1 MKFLTL
7 TKWEFKNTLSSRKF
21 LMIFV
26 LQLSVLILMMF
37 FFNMFITNIESEEGI
52 ALSPSLT
59 GFASID
65 ISDKNGLLIN
75 QLNKEV
81 LNVGLLNSNGIN
93 DVKSGKSTALLVV
106 PENSTNG
113 LNKFQTITVDLF
125 INSADPKQIVVSE
138 EVNMTVKAISSSI
151 SDQWINYLVPEVKVV
166 EPEVK
171 EEKKGESLP
180 LQIIKKMM
188 IAILLFLPLF
198 LFGNMVI
205 DSIVGEKERKT
216 GEILIAMPL
225 SHRDIII
232 GKNIAIVLTIALQ
245 VALWLI
251 ILLVAGFDIKNPFL
265 VYMVIILTSVPIIG
279 VTSVIAVYSKNYK
292 EAGIGLSFVYITIVG
307 FLVVPA
313 LAYIS
318 RKAVL
323 SNISPMTLVMR
334 LFSGENIPAY
344 DFMLPFIS
352 IIIVSMISYWIS
364 IKLFKRDDIMFGP
377 RPGIIRL
384 VLNLVG
390 IKKITPENR

>member
-1 MKFLTL
+1 MKFFTL
-7 TKWEFKNTLSSRKF
+7 AKWEFKNTLSSRKF

-65 ISDKNGLLIN
+65 ISDKDGLLIN
-75 QLNKEV
+75 QLNNEV
-81 LNVGLLNSNGIN
+81 LSIEYSKDIN
-93 DVKSGKSTALLVV
+93 NVKSGKSTALLIV
-106 PENSTNG
+106 PENSMEELG
-113 LNKFQTITVDLF
+113 KFQTITVNLST
-125 INSADPKQIVVSE
+125 NSADPKQIVVSE
-138 EVNMTVKAISSSI
+138 EVNTAVNAISSSI

-188 IAILLFLPLF
+188 VAILLFLPLF

-216 GEILIAMPL
+216 GEILVAMPL
-225 SHRDIII
+225 SHRDILI
-232 GKNIAIVLTIALQ
+232 GKNFAIVLTIALQ

-251 ILLVAGFDIKNPFL
+251 ILLTAGFDIKNPIL
-265 VYMVIILTSVPIIG
+265 VYIVIILTSIPIIG
-279 VTSVIAVYSKNYK
+279 VTSVIAAYSKNYK
-292 EAGIGLSFVYITIVG
+292 EAGIGLSFAYITIVG

-318 RKAVL
+318 SKAIL

-334 LFSGENIPAY
+334 LFSGENITAL
-344 DFMLPFIS
+344 DFMIPLIS
-352 IIIVSMISYWIS
+352 IAIVGLISYWIS

-377 RPGIIRL
+377 RPGIIKL
-384 VLNLVG
+384 ILDFIG
-390 IKKITPENR
+390 IRKINPQ

>member
-21 LMIFV
+21 LLIFV

-37 FFNMFITNIESEEGI
+37 FFNMFITNIESEEGV

-65 ISDKNGLLIN
+65 ILDKNGLFTK

-81 LNVGLLNSNGIN
+81 LNVEILNYNESIN
-93 DVKSGKSTALLVV
+93 DVKSGKATAVLVI

-113 LNKFQTITVDLF
+113 LDKFQTITVDLF
-125 INSADPKQIVVSE
+125 INSADPKQIVVTE
-138 EVNMTVKAISSSI
+138 EVNMTIKAISSSI
-151 SDQWINYLVPEVKVV
+151 SDQWIKFLVPGAKVV

-225 SHRDIII
+225 SHKDIII

-251 ILLVAGFDIKNPFL
+251 ILLMAGFDIKNPVL
-265 VYMVIILTSVPIIG
+265 VYLIIILTSVPIIG
-279 VTSVIAVYSKNYK
+279 VTSVIATYSKNYK

-318 RKAVL
+318 RKATL

-334 LFSGENIPAY
+334 LFSGEKIPAS
-344 DFMLPFIS
+344 DFMIPFIS
-352 IIIVSMISYWIS
+352 IIIVSLISYWIS
-364 IKLFKRDDIMFGP
+364 IELFKRDDIMFGP

-384 VLNLVG
+384 ILDLIG
-390 IKKITPENR
+390 IKKNYSQK

>member
-1 MKFLTL
+1 MKFFTL
-7 TKWEFKNTLSSRKF
+7 AKWEFKNTLSSRKF

-65 ISDKNGLLIN
+65 ISDKDGLLIN
-75 QLNKEV
+75 QLNNEV
-81 LNVGLLNSNGIN
+81 LSIEYSKDIN
-93 DVKSGKSTALLVV
+93 NVKSGKSTALLVV
-106 PENSTNG
+106 PENSREELG
-113 LNKFQTITVDLF
+113 KFQTITVNLST
-125 INSADPKQIVVSE
+125 NSADPKQIVVSE
-138 EVNMTVKAISSSI
+138 EVNTAVNAISSSI

-188 IAILLFLPLF
+188 VAILLFLPLF

-216 GEILIAMPL
+216 GEILVAMPL
-225 SHRDIII
+225 SHRDILI
-232 GKNIAIVLTIALQ
+232 GKNFAIVLTIALQ

-251 ILLVAGFDIKNPFL
+251 ILLTAGFDIKNPIL
-265 VYMVIILTSVPIIG
+265 VYIVIILTSIPIIG
-279 VTSVIAVYSKNYK
+279 VTSVIAAYSKNYK
-292 EAGIGLSFVYITIVG
+292 EAGIGLSFAYITIVG

-318 RKAVL
+318 SKAIL

-334 LFSGENIPAY
+334 LFSGENITAL
-344 DFMLPFIS
+344 DFMIPLIS
-352 IIIVSMISYWIS
+352 IAIVGLISYWIS

-377 RPGIIRL
+377 RPGIIKL
-384 VLNLVG
+384 ILDFIG
-390 IKKITPENR
+390 IRKINPQ

>member
-1 MKFLTL
+1 MKFFTL

-65 ISDKNGLLIN
+65 ISDRDGLLIN
-75 QLNKEV
+75 QLNNEV
-81 LNVGLLNSNGIN
+81 LNIEYSNDIN
-93 DVKSGKSTALLVV
+93 NVKNGKSTALLVV
-106 PENSTNG
+106 PENSKEELG
-113 LNKFQTITVDLF
+113 KFQTITVNLST
-125 INSADPKQIVVSE
+125 NSADPKQIVVSE
-138 EVNMTVKAISSSI
+138 EVNTAVNAISSSI

-188 IAILLFLPLF
+188 VAILLFLPLF

-216 GEILIAMPL
+216 GEILVAMPL
-225 SHRDIII
+225 SHRDILI
-232 GKNIAIVLTIALQ
+232 GKNFAIVLTIALQ

-251 ILLVAGFDIKNPFL
+251 ILLTAGFDIKNPIL
-265 VYMVIILTSVPIIG
+265 VYMVIILTSIPIIG
-279 VTSVIAVYSKNYK
+279 VTSVIAAYSKNYK
-292 EAGIGLSFVYITIVG
+292 EAGIGLSFAYITIVG

-318 RKAVL
+318 SKAIL

-334 LFSGENIPAY
+334 LFSGENITAL
-344 DFMLPFIS
+344 DFMIPLIS
-352 IIIVSMISYWIS
+352 MAIVGLISYWIS

-377 RPGIIRL
+377 RPGIIKL
-384 VLNLVG
+384 ILDFIG
-390 IKKITPENR
+390 IRKINPR

>member
-21 LMIFV
+21 LLIFV

-37 FFNMFITNIESEEGI
+37 FFNMFITNIESEEGV

-65 ISDKNGLLIN
+65 ILDKNGLFTK

-81 LNVGLLNSNGIN
+81 LNVEILNYNESIN
-93 DVKSGKSTALLVV
+93 DVKSGKATAVLVI

-113 LNKFQTITVDLF
+113 LDKFQTITVDLF
-125 INSADPKQIVVSE
+125 INSADPKQIVVTE
-138 EVNMTVKAISSSI
+138 EVNMTIKAISSSI
-151 SDQWINYLVPEVKVV
+151 SDQWIKFLVPGAKVV

-225 SHRDIII
+225 SHKDIII

-251 ILLVAGFDIKNPFL
+251 ILLMAGFDIKNPVL
-265 VYMVIILTSVPIIG
+265 VYLIIILTSVPIIG
-279 VTSVIAVYSKNYK
+279 VTSVIATYSKNYK

-318 RKAVL
+318 RKATL

-334 LFSGENIPAY
+334 LFSGEKIPAS
-344 DFMLPFIS
+344 DFMIPFIS
-352 IIIVSMISYWIS
+352 IIIVSLISYWIS

-384 VLNLVG
+384 TLDLIG
-390 IKKITPENR
+390 IKKNYSQK

>member
-21 LMIFV
+21 MMIFV

-52 ALSPSLT
+52 TLSPSLT

-65 ISDKNGLLIN
+65 ASDKDSLLIN
-75 QLNKEV
+75 QLNNEV
-81 LNVGLLNSNGIN
+81 LNIESNSGDIN
-93 DVKSGKSTALLVV
+93 DVKSGKSTALLAV
-106 PENSTNG
+106 PENSTEE
-113 LNKFQTITVDLF
+113 LDKFQTINVDLF
-125 INSADPKQIVVSE
+125 INSADPKQVVVSE
-138 EVNMTVKAISSSI
+138 EVNMTIKAVSSSI
-151 SDQWINYLVPEVKVV
+151 SDQWINYLVPEVNVV

-205 DSIVGEKERKT
+205 DTIVGEKERKT

-232 GKNIAIVLTIALQ
+232 GKNVAIILTIALQ

-251 ILLVAGFDIKNPFL
+251 ILLAAGFDIKNPFL

-318 RKAVL
+318 SKATL

-334 LFSGENIPAY
+334 LFSGENIPAP
-344 DFMLPFIS
+344 DFMIPFVS
-352 IIIVSMISYWIS
+352 IIIISLISYWIS
-364 IKLFKRDDIMFGP
+364 IKLFKRDDITFGP

-384 VLNLVG
+384 ILDLVR
-390 IKKITPENR
+390 IKKIAP